1 MPMTDPAAPQA
12 SFARLVRLAEAKG
25 LAEVEQSTSYNTPA
39 LKVAG
44 NAFVRLLDDSTA
56 VLQCP
61 VDQKVLLMEI
71 SPDVFFE
78 TEHYIGYDA
87 VLVRLDRISDE
98 ELALKLEDAWTF
110 KAPDRLKD

>member
-1 MPMTDPAAPQA
+1 MADQHFARI
-12 SFARLVRLAEAKG
+12 ARLVEARG
-25 LAEVEQSTSYNTPA
+25 LREVEQSTSYNTPA

-44 NAFVRLLDDSTA
+44 NAFVRMLDDTTA

-71 SPDVFFE
+71 SPEIFFE
-78 TEHYIGYDA
+78 TDHYVGHDA
-87 VLVRLDRISDE
+87 VLVRLDQISDE

-110 KAPDRLKD
+110 KAPERLRK